1 MIVDLFGAISKEMKM
16 GHIIHNQSK
25 EQDIAAIRVLNH
37 TKGTW
42 LGIGTS
48 AAPAIVVTD
57 EQFKALVEAGVVSA
71 NGEEVKA
78 RGKKQPLNG

>member
-1 MIVDLFGAISKEMKM
+1 MAHK
-16 GHIIHNQSK
+16 IHMQSK
-25 EQDIAAIRVLNH
+25 EQEIAAIRVLNH

-48 AAPAIVVTD
+48 SDPVIVVTD

-78 RGKKQPLNG
+78 RGKKASAKKVKS